1 MSEIRGIAPKTSTEY
16 IEEVYE
22 FKGQWDVPSKCGL
35 MIRKH
40 PDAHVVVASEL
51 YDDNPGTSVN
61 YWSAQLAAELC
72 RERDLD
78 AEKLVFI
85 EHAPDRGS
93 RLEIYKETFDRVTF
107 QRDGDSF
114 SDPDWESMTSAQVDA
129 LLAGFAGPSITS
141 SESDPQGGGA

>member
-1 MSEIRGIAPKTSTEY
+1 MSRVEGINSKTSTEY

-22 FKGQWDVPSKCGL
+22 FKGQWDVLSTCGL

-40 PDAHVVVASEL
+40 PDAHVVIASEL

-61 YWSAQLAAELC
+61 YWNAQLAAELC
-72 RERDLD
+72 RERGLD
-78 AEKLVFI
+78 PEKLVFI

-107 QRDGDSF
+107 QRDGDRF
-114 SDPDWESMTSAQVDA
+114 SDPDWESLTRAQVDG
-129 LLAGFAGPSITS
+129 LLAG
-141 SESDPQGGGA
+141 ESLSGKSLSTD